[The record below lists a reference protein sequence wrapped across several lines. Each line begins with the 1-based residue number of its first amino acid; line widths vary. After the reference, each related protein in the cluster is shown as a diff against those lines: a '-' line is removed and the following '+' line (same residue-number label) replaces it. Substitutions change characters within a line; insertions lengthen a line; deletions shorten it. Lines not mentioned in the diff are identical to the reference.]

1 MAVQYDDIMRIFQ
14 RNGDDVLAL
23 NAKAAAE
30 WIDCDFSDYYFVGS
44 DVGESIV
51 GCGVEEWWLFEA
63 LEDCLA
69 DNLHQLK
76 IPDYFIN
83 QISHHSNYLRT
94 RALTLYCFGLI
105 SKGMSTLSNY
115 MADLY
120 LFFDNFINDSIKYI
134 AIMSFCLL
142 QKDPNP

>member
-1 MAVQYDDIMRIFQ
+1 MRIFQ
-14 RNGDDVLAL
+14 RNGDDVSAL
-23 NAKAAAE
+23 DAKAAAE
-30 WIDCDFSDYYFVGS
+30 WIDGYFSDCYFVGS

-83 QISHHSNYLRT
+83 QISHHSNSLRVG
-94 RALTLYCFGLI
+94 AP
-105 SKGMSTLSNY
+105 SN
-115 MADLY
+115 
-120 LFFDNFINDSIKYI
+120 
-134 AIMSFCLL
+134 
-142 QKDPNP
+142 